1 MALLELAGRSF
12 KNNPVRYEPIRL
24 TMPGRNRETTLS
36 FKRVLIA
43 VDSEP
48 VAAHAA
54 DIGIA
59 LARSLGA
66 DVAFVHVVDASPGY
80 GAETGLSPGELA
92 AAAEREG
99 KRLLEGFR
107 LRLSLQPSVLEFIQA
122 GAPDAEIARAAKAW
136 PADLIVIGSH
146 GRGGVQRALLGSVA
160 EGVMRRA
167 PCPVLVVRA
176 KE

>member
-1 MALLELAGRSF
+1 MGL
-12 KNNPVRYEPIRL
+12 
-24 TMPGRNRETTLS
+24 RNI
-36 FKRVLIA
+36 LIA

-54 DIGIA
+54 DIGVE

-66 DVAFVHVVDASPGY
+66 
-80 GAETGLSPGELA
+80 ELA
-92 AAAEREG
+92 
-99 KRLLEGFR
+99 
-107 LRLSLQPSVLEFIQA
+107 
-122 GAPDAEIARAAKAW
+122 
-136 PADLIVIGSH
+136 LIH

-167 PCPVLVVRA
+167 SCPVLVIRA